1 MEEIKRVLSALPFWP
16 SLSEAERELLMGGAI
31 IEDYAKKSVVCN
43 SANAC
48 LGLSVVL
55 AGEMRVCILSEEG
68 REVTLCRLHPGDIC
82 VLSAVCVIHEIT
94 FESLLIAQTDCR
106 ILSILPGVFKRL
118 IEQNIHIRCFTYE
131 KATMRFSD
139 AMWTMQQILFH
150 GFDRRLA
157 AFLIAEADRLGTNE
171 LRMTHEDI
179 ARYISSAREV
189 VARMLKRFAEDG
201 LLRVNRGSIVLT
213 DRKGLELLL

>member
-1 MEEIKRVLSALPFWP
+1 
-16 SLSEAERELLMGGAI
+16 
-31 IEDYAKKSVVCN
+31 
-43 SANAC
+43 
-48 LGLSVVL
+48 
-55 AGEMRVCILSEEG
+55 
-68 REVTLCRLHPGDIC
+68 
-82 VLSAVCVIHEIT
+82 
-94 FESLLIAQTDCR
+94 
-106 ILSILPGVFKRL
+106 
-118 IEQNIHIRCFTYE
+118 
-131 KATMRFSD
+131 MRFSD

-157 AFLIAEADRLGTNE
+157 AFLLSEADRLGKNE

-201 LLRVNRGSIVLT
+201 LLRVNRGSIVLI